1 LGNTP
6 DAPVTPPRPPSQARG
21 AAEGR
26 PSSVHALFHRLAL
39 AASRATGAVRL
50 RGVTRVG
57 RGARVEGTPFIHN
70 EGSIVIGDDLR
81 LSSVPVQSHLVTRGR
96 GRITIGDGVHVGCGA
111 AIASEAGITIGD
123 GVLLAAGCMLLDTDF
138 HGSDD
143 YARASEASP
152 IVIEGGAT
160 LGRGVVV
167 LKGTRIGRGA
177 RVAAGSVVSGIV
189 APGAVVSGVP
199 ARVQRAAAA
208 RRGDAS
214 GEPGDVLERVR
225 TVVSE
230 VFSASRPV
238 EPSDGPATIPSWDS
252 LGALRL
258 LLALEDELRVVLAD
272 DVLRNA
278 QTVAE
283 VAEAVAGA
291 LQAD

>member
-6 DAPVTPPRPPSQARG
+6 DTPLTPGPTGTS
-21 AAEGR
+21 GR

-57 RGARVEGTPFIHN
+57 RNARVEGTPFIHN
-70 EGSIVIGDDLR
+70 EGSIVIGNDLR
-81 LSSVPVQSHLVTRGR
+81 LSSVPVQSHLVTRGH
-96 GRITIGDGVHVGCGA
+96 GRITIGDGVHVGSGA
-111 AIASEAGITIGD
+111 AVASEASIAIGD
-123 GVLLAAGCMLLDTDF
+123 GVSLAAGCMLLDTDF

-143 YARASEASP
+143 YAKASEASP
-152 IVIEGGAT
+152 IVIEAGAS

-189 APGAVVSGVP
+189 AAGAVVSGVP
-199 ARVQRAAAA
+199 ARVHRATAA
-208 RRGDAS
+208 RQGDIP

-258 LLALEDELRVVLAD
+258 LLALEEELRVVLAD

-291 LQAD
+291 LRAD